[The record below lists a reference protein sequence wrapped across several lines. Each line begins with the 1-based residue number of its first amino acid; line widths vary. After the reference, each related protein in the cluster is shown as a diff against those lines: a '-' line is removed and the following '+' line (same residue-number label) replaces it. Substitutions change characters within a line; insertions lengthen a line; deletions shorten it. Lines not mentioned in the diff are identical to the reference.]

1 MASALACDVVMGTLD
16 RLGLRRARQ
25 RLVEGLAG
33 RVLELGAGT
42 GRLFEHYGPAAR
54 TVGIDVDLEGLHR
67 ARRRSR
73 EMPLVCADAQALP
86 FRDGAFDAVV
96 ESLVL
101 CSVPDVRQ
109 TLLEA
114 RRVLRDGGELRL
126 LDHVRPTGAFLRRLV
141 DAVTPL
147 WARLSGGC
155 HLNREPVLELVV
167 AGFEVLARR
176 PSLRGL
182 GDEVRARVE
191 ARPRQP
197 AGERPVLP

>member
-1 MASALACDVVMGTLD
+1 MASGLGYDAVMGPLGW
-16 RLGLRRARQ
+16 LGLRRARR
-25 RLVEGLAG
+25 RLVEDLAG

-42 GRLFEHYGPAAR
+42 GLLFEHYGPAAR
-54 TVGIDVDLEGLHR
+54 TVGVDVDLAGLHR
-67 ARRRSR
+67 ARRRSKG
-73 EMPLVCADAQALP
+73 MPLVCGDAQALP

-114 RRVLRDGGELRL
+114 RRVLCTGGELRL
-126 LDHVRPTGAFLRRLV
+126 LDHVRPPGYVLGRLA

-155 HLNREPVLELVV
+155 HLNRAPALELVA
-167 AGFEVLARR
+167 AGFEVVGRR
-176 PSLRGL
+176 RSLRGL
-182 GDEVRARVE
+182 GDEVRARRQD
-191 ARPRQP
+191 ARAR
-197 AGERPVLP
+197 